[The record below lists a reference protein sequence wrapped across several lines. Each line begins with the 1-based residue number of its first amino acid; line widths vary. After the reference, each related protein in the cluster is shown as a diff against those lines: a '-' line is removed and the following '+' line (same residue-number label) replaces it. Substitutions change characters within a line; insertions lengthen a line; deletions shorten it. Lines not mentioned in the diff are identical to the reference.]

1 MFLQIGHFYYYS
13 TVAVSILK
21 IYFRFSEGRVVYCA
35 VVDQDVWQQAR
46 EGQID
51 PLSLKEMLES
61 IRNKADV
68 PLSVRS
74 LSFLSLEPSQMDEFV
89 QLHKQQPVKRQVKLA
104 ARCYAGTL
112 RNLVFRR
119 SCAF

>member
-1 MFLQIGHFYYYS
+1 M
-13 TVAVSILK
+13 
-21 IYFRFSEGRVVYCA
+21 
-35 VVDQDVWQQAR
+35 WQQAK

-74 LSFLSLEPSQMDEFV
+74 LSFLSLEPTQMDEFV
-89 QLHKQQPVKRQVKLA
+89 QLHKQQPIKRQVKL
-104 ARCYAGTL
+104 GSSL
-112 RNLVFRR
+112 LHRNIEECGIQKVICLLDSHHLHPDSEEEYQR
-119 SCAF
+119 